1 MKITRLRICNF
12 RSIDSLDLELG
23 DTTVFIGP
31 NNSGKTAI
39 LDAVRI
45 VLTRRWGQRGTG
57 FTENDVHR
65 INDEGDPRT
74 LPPVTIDIVLEEP
87 ESGAWD
93 PDMVAALEDVMT
105 ILPRGTNG
113 VTERVTCAWNPDREV
128 FDPRWEFLD
137 TAGQPMTG
145 KAQRAT
151 NLTGFFA
158 YLPLFWL
165 NALRDAP
172 DEFASRSVHW
182 GRLLRSVRIPKEL
195 ENDAVRTLAELDSR
209 LIAADPR
216 LAEIAGGIGQATQV
230 AIGEG
235 PGAAKLNMLPLGI
248 EDMLQ
253 RAGVMLRNENL
264 RPWLPLASHGQGLQ
278 SLAVIFLCRL
288 LSCSLIGRSGTS
300 WN

>member
-1 MKITRLRICNF
+1 MRL
-12 RSIDSLDLELG
+12 
-23 DTTVFIGP
+23 
-31 NNSGKTAI
+31 
-39 LDAVRI
+39 RI

-57 FTENDVHR
+57 FTEHDVHR

-93 PDMVAALEDVMT
+93 QDMVAALEDVMT

-113 VTERVTCAWNPDREV
+113 VTVRVTCAWNPDREA

-172 DEFASRSVHW
+172 DEFTSRSVHW
-182 GRLLRSVRIPKEL
+182 GQTITKRADSESSRMMPSE
-195 ENDAVRTLAELDSR
+195 TLADSR
-209 LIAADPR
+209 LPSHRRGSA
-216 LAEIAGGIGQATQV
+216 AGGNRRRHWTSDASRYRGGSRCGQIKHAPARNRRYAPARRCHV
-230 AIGEG
+230 A
-235 PGAAKLNMLPLGI
+235 
-248 EDMLQ
+248 Q
-253 RAGVMLRNENL
+253 REFCG
-264 RPWLPLASHGQGLQ
+264 HGCL
-278 SLAVIFLCRL
+278 
-288 LSCSLIGRSGTS
+288 
-300 WN
+300 